1 MKELIQSTTSTLTTN
16 SSLLHLSS
24 DQRELLPIA
33 FGEFVDAAATST
45 GRATFYNT
53 RAEQEAALDRLH
65 GELFG
70 LDRGV

>member
-1 MKELIQSTTSTLTTN
+1 MKELIQNTTSTLTAN

-45 GRATFYNT
+45 DGLLFAGRC
-53 RAEQEAALDRLH
+53 
-65 GELFG
+65 
-70 LDRGV
+70 